1 MGDNQSDSLIWN
13 GSFEEK
19 PFYGEVDWWFT
30 SDGKQGMFTGFDSE

>member
-19 PFYGEVDWWFT
+19 PFYGEVDW
-30 SDGKQGMFTGFDSE
+30 